1 MDVTEKIKANLAAIK
16 KIVFEEETET
26 TQEETFVDVKAAD
39 GTILRIEP
47 AVEVGATA
55 KVVDEAGEMTDAADG
70 DIELED
76 GTVISV
82 EGGIVAN
89 VATAEIEEEMAEETK
104 EEEDEAEKFDA
115 EKFGADLEAKILASV
130 DEKFSELLTKLSEVD
145 ERFTASTKLTVD
157 LVEQLIEEPAAEPA
171 KPSKNI
177 FKTEDKKNKLVEQFT
192 KTFKK

>member
-16 KIVFEEETET
+16 KIVFEEEPKTPQGEN
-26 TQEETFVDVKAAD
+26 FVDVKAAD

-76 GTVISV
+76 GAVISV

-89 VATAEIEEEMAEETK
+89 VATAEIEEEMAEEPK
-104 EEEDEAEKFDA
+104 EDEAEKFDA

-157 LVEQLIEEPAAEPA
+157 LVEQLIKEPAAEPA